1 MGGCL
6 PGCCGCP
13 CARGGLGWAGL
24 GLLAHTEVVILS
36 LTCTSVERSDH
47 PDVPRQERRHSR
59 LAAQFGVHGR
69 SGSEPSLRPNS
80 RGSSASV
87 PVLCTTIYR
96 WLAAWPR
103 CRAFIQ
109 RPIEPLSATPNLR
122 LSGAF
127 LSVRAG

>member
-87 PVLCTTIYR
+87 ACAVHDHLS
-96 WLAAWPR
+96 LAGCLAPLP
-103 CRAFIQ
+103 CLHPAPDRAALGHPQPAVERGVFV
-109 RPIEPLSATPNLR
+109 S
-122 LSGAF
+122 
-127 LSVRAG
+127 